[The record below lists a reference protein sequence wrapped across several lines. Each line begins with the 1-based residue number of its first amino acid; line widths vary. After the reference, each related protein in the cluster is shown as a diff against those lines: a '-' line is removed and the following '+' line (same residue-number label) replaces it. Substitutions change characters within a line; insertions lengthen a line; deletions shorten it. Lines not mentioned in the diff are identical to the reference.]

1 MARDDAAPNP
11 FNDKDALLANVALL
25 YYGEGLTQ
33 SEIAKRLSVSRPT
46 IVNMLREC
54 RDRGIVE
61 IRVDGEV
68 LAASTLSRQ
77 LVSRFGL
84 EDAYVSRCRIGGN
97 EAPGRKESLAQLAR
111 VAAMAVLDVVR
122 PGDTVGVAWGET
134 IKAVAEAMPRQPVDD
149 VTVCQMIGSMVS
161 DRVAASED
169 CAIRI
174 ANCLSAS
181 CYTLH
186 APAVLSSSALAESLR
201 TEPTIATQLKRLQ
214 HLDVAIYSIG
224 HTQPDTHLIA
234 AGIAAPEQ
242 VEQAVSKGACG
253 ILCCRYIDI
262 DGNPV
267 LLPPNERV
275 VAVEVEH
282 LRAAKRKL
290 VVIAGED
297 RLQAARAILNGKLA
311 THLCV
316 DEALAVALLK
326 SQ

>member
-1 MARDDAAPNP
+1 MARDEAPSNP

-68 LAASTLSRQ
+68 LAASALSRQ
-77 LVSRFGL
+77 LVARYGL
-84 EDAYVSRCRIGGN
+84 EDAYVSRCRIGGDKPP
-97 EAPGRKESLAQLAR
+97 ARGESLAQLAR

-134 IKAVAEAMPRQPVDD
+134 IKSVADAMPRQPVED

-174 ANCLSAS
+174 ANCLNAS

-186 APAVLSSSALAESLR
+186 APAVLSSRDLAASLR
-201 TEPTIATQLKRLQ
+201 SEPTIAKQLERLQ
-214 HLDVAIYSIG
+214 RLDVAIYSIG
-224 HTQPDTHLIA
+224 NTDPDTHLIA
-234 AGIAAPEQ
+234 AGIATKDQ
-242 VEQAVSKGACG
+242 VADAVDAGAAG
-253 ILCCRYIDI
+253 ILCCRYIDLN
-262 DGNPV
+262 GNPV
-267 LLPPNERV
+267 DLPPNERV
-275 VAVEVEH
+275 VAVEVDH

-290 VVIAGED
+290 VVIAGQD
-297 RLQAARAILNGKLA
+297 RLRAAQAILNGKLA

-316 DEALAVALLK
+316 DEALAVALL
-326 SQ
+326 QAD

>member
-1 MARDDAAPNP
+1 MARDETSSNP
-11 FNDKDALLANVALL
+11 FSDKDALLANVALL

-68 LAASTLSRQ
+68 LAASALSRQ
-77 LVSRFGL
+77 LVARFGL
-84 EDAYVSRCRIGGN
+84 EDAYVSRCRIGGD
-97 EAPGRKESLAQLAR
+97 AVPDRAESLGQLAR
-111 VAAMAVLDVVR
+111 VAAMALLDVVR

-134 IKAVAEAMPRQPVDD
+134 IKSVADAMPRQPVEG

-174 ANCLSAS
+174 ANCLDAS
-181 CYTLH
+181 CFTLH
-186 APAVLSSSALAESLR
+186 APAVLSSEALAQSLR
-201 TEPTIATQLKRLQ
+201 AEPTIATQLQRLQ
-214 HLDVAIYSIG
+214 NLDVAIYSIG
-224 HTQPDTHLIA
+224 NTEPDTHLIA
-234 AGIAAPEQ
+234 AGIATPEQ
-242 VEQAVSKGACG
+242 VAHAVDAGACG
-253 ILCCRYIDI
+253 IVCCRYIDI

-267 LLPPNERV
+267 HLPPEERV

-282 LRAAKRKL
+282 LRAARRKL

-316 DEALAVALLK
+316 DEALAVALLQ
-326 SQ
+326 SD